1 MSFGFGFDDDDF
13 GFDDDYVDDIIATF
27 FADEN
32 GVEKVLDSIID
43 DDVEIT
49 HELEGE
55 VRELHIADIDDIE
68 PTDSELDAIET
79 EIGTASV

>member
-1 MSFGFGFDDDDF
+1 MSFGFDDDGF
-13 GFDDDYVDDIIATF
+13 GFDDDYVDDIIAKF

-55 VRELHIADIDDIE
+55 EQELHIADVDDIE
-68 PTDSELDAIET
+68 PTDSELDAIES
-79 EIGTASV
+79 EFGTASV